1 MNERLFARLQ
11 VRLATEPVVLASV
24 LETRG
29 ATPRKGGSRML
40 IGAGGSEGSIGGGM
54 AEAQVIAA
62 ANALLQEAGRS
73 AVVEIDL
80 TGRQGAAGIC
90 GGHMRIG
97 LRRWQGADDRL
108 RVASIAETLAIGNSF
123 MLERDDLGGGE
134 PQTIEPQTIEP
145 QTIEPQTIEPQRI
158 WPDPRLL
165 IVGAGHCGLALHD
178 LANTLDFDVW
188 VHDERSDELAKFDRA
203 TRLSGPFDLLRDALD
218 TPREVFAVLL
228 NRDFRCDVDA
238 LRTLCQRP
246 PRYIGM
252 MGSARRIGEVRA
264 ALPEHAAALAALRAP
279 VGLDIGAQTPHEI
292 AISILAELIQLR
304 SASDR

>member
-1 MNERLFARLQ
+1 MNERLFARLHAW
-11 VRLATEPVVLASV
+11 LATGPVVLASV

-29 ATPRKGGSRML
+29 ATPRKGGSRMI

-62 ANALLQEAGRS
+62 AEALLQNAARS
-73 AVVEIDL
+73 AIVEIDL

-97 LRRWQGADDRL
+97 LRRWQGDDDRL
-108 RVASIAETLAIGNSF
+108 RVASIAETLAAGNSLT
-123 MLERDDLGGGE
+123 LERDDLGGGE
-134 PQTIEPQTIEP
+134 PQTIEPQTIL
-145 QTIEPQTIEPQRI
+145 
-158 WPDPRLL
+158 PDPRLL

-178 LANTLDFDVW
+178 LANALDFDVW

-228 NRDFRCDVDA
+228 NRDFRCDIAA
-238 LRTLCQRP
+238 LRTLCRRP
-246 PRYIGM
+246 PRFIGM
-252 MGSARRIGEVRA
+252 MGSARRIAEVRA
-264 ALPEHAAALAALRAP
+264 ALPEHAAGLAGLRAP
-279 VGLDIGAQTPHEI
+279 VGIEIGAQTPHEI
-292 AISILAELIQLR
+292 AISILAELIRLR
-304 SASDR
+304 YASDR

>member
-1 MNERLFARLQ
+1 MNERLFARLHA
-11 VRLATEPVVLASV
+11 RLATEPVVLASV

-40 IGAGGSEGSIGGGM
+40 IGAGGSDGSIGGGM

-62 ANALLQEAGRS
+62 ANALLRDAERS

-108 RVASIAETLAIGNSF
+108 RVASIAETLATGHSF
-123 MLERDDLGGGE
+123 MLERDDLGGG
-134 PQTIEPQTIEP
+134 
-145 QTIEPQTIEPQRI
+145 EPQTIEPQRI

-178 LANTLDFDVW
+178 VANTLDFDVW
-188 VHDERSDELAKFDRA
+188 VHDERGDELAKFDRA
-203 TRLSGPFDLLRDALD
+203 TRLSGPVDLLSSALD
-218 TPREVFAVLL
+218 TSRDVFAVLL

-264 ALPEHAAALAALRAP
+264 ALPEHTAALAGLRAP
-279 VGLDIGAQTPHEI
+279 VGIDIGAQTPHEI
-292 AISILAELIQLR
+292 AISILAELIPLR
-304 SASDR
+304 YASDR

>member
-1 MNERLFARLQ
+1 MNERLFARLHA
-11 VRLATEPVVLASV
+11 RLATEPVVLASV

-40 IGAGGSEGSIGGGM
+40 IGAGGSDGSVGGGM

-62 ANALLQEAGRS
+62 ADALLRDAGHS

-97 LRRWQGADDRL
+97 LRRWQGEADRL
-108 RVASIAETLAIGNSF
+108 RVASIAETLAAGNSF
-123 MLERDDLGGGE
+123 TLERDDLGDGQSRPIEPQTVE
-134 PQTIEPQTIEP
+134 PQTI
-145 QTIEPQTIEPQRI
+145 R
-158 WPDPRLL
+158 PDPRLL

-178 LANTLDFDVW
+178 LADALDFDVW
-188 VHDERSDELAKFDRA
+188 VHDERGDELAKFDRA
-203 TRLSGPFDLLRDALD
+203 TRLSGPIDLLSDALD

-228 NRDFRCDVDA
+228 NRDFRCDIAA
-238 LRTLCQRP
+238 LRILCRRP
-246 PRYIGM
+246 PRFIGM

-264 ALPEHAAALAALRAP
+264 ALPEHAAALAGLRAP
-279 VGLDIGAQTPHEI
+279 VGIDIGAQTPHEI
-292 AISILAELIQLR
+292 AISILAELIRLR
-304 SASDR
+304 YAPDR

>member
-1 MNERLFARLQ
+1 LNERLFARLHA
-11 VRLATEPVVLASV
+11 RLVTEPVVLASV

-40 IGAGGSEGSIGGGM
+40 IGAGGNDGSIGGGM

-62 ANALLQEAGRS
+62 AAALLQDAGRS

-97 LRRWQGADDRL
+97 LRRWQGDNDRL
-108 RVASIAETLAIGNSF
+108 RVRTIAETLAAGISVT
-123 MLERDDLGGGE
+123 LECDDLGGCE
-134 PQTIEPQTIEP
+134 PQTLEPQMIAL
-145 QTIEPQTIEPQRI
+145 QTI

-178 LANTLDFDVW
+178 MADALDFEVW
-188 VHDERSDELAKFDRA
+188 VHDERADELAKFVGA
-203 TRLSGPFDLLRDALD
+203 TRLSGQVDLLSSALD

-228 NRDFRCDVDA
+228 NRDFRCDIAA
-238 LRTLCQRP
+238 LRVLCQRP
-246 PRYIGM
+246 PRFIGM
-252 MGSARRIGEVRA
+252 MGSTRRIAEVRA
-264 ALPEHAAALAALRAP
+264 ALPEYAAALAGLRAP
-279 VGLDIGAQTPHEI
+279 VGIDIGAQTPHEI
-292 AISILAELIQLR
+292 AISILAELIRLR
-304 SASDR
+304 YGSDR

>member
-1 MNERLFARLQ
+1 MNERLFARLHAW
-11 VRLATEPVVLASV
+11 LATGPVVLASV

-40 IGAGGSEGSIGGGM
+40 IRADGSDGSIGGGM

-62 ANALLQEAGRS
+62 ANALLEDAGRS

-108 RVASIAETLAIGNSF
+108 RVASIAETLGIGNSF
-123 MLERDDLGGGE
+123 MLERDDLGGG
-134 PQTIEPQTIEP
+134 
-145 QTIEPQTIEPQRI
+145 EPQTIEPQRI

-178 LANTLDFDVW
+178 LANMLDFDVW
-188 VHDERSDELAKFDRA
+188 VHDERGDELAKFDRA

-228 NRDFRCDVDA
+228 NRDFRCDIAA

-246 PRYIGM
+246 PRFIGM
-252 MGSARRIGEVRA
+252 MGSTRRIGEVRA
-264 ALPEHAAALAALRAP
+264 ALPEHAAALAGLRAP

-304 SASDR
+304 SASER

>member
-1 MNERLFARLQ
+1 MNERLFARLHA
-11 VRLATEPVVLASV
+11 RLATGPVVLASV

-40 IGAGGSEGSIGGGM
+40 IGVDGSDGSIGGGM

-62 ANALLQEAGRS
+62 ADALLRDAGRS

-108 RVASIAETLAIGNSF
+108 RVASIAETLATGNSF

-134 PQTIEPQTIEP
+134 PQTI
-145 QTIEPQTIEPQRI
+145 R
-158 WPDPRLL
+158 PDPRLL

-188 VHDERSDELAKFDRA
+188 VHDERGDELAKFDRA
-203 TRLSGPFDLLRDALD
+203 TRLSGPVDQLCSALD
-218 TPREVFAVLL
+218 TSREVFAVLL
-228 NRDFRCDVDA
+228 NRDFRCDIAA

-246 PRYIGM
+246 PRCIGM

-264 ALPEHAAALAALRAP
+264 ALPEHAAALAGLRAP
-279 VGLDIGAQTPHEI
+279 VGIDIGAQTPHEI

-304 SASDR
+304 YASDR